1 MTMAAALRRSTAAV
15 ATVLMLALPAGAQ
28 EIAESHLKAARAAI
42 SALGT
47 TAEFDN
53 ILPQAAQALK
63 NELINKNPDM
73 VQLISQTVDQKA
85 LDLASR
91 RGDLEREAATIYAK
105 VFSEQELNEI
115 ATFYNGAAGK
125 KLLQD
130 GNIAFRELTQA
141 AGIWQRGLARDLAQQ
156 VGEEL
161 NLKAQPQTGSSGQQP
176 APAAQPNAN
185 Q

>member
-1 MTMAAALRRSTAAV
+1 MTMAAALRRSTAAL
-15 ATVLMLALPAGAQ
+15 ATVLVLALPAGAQ
-28 EIAESHLKAARAAI
+28 EIAESHLKAARAAV
-42 SALGT
+42 SALGS

-73 VQLISQTVDQKA
+73 VQLISQTVDKKA

-91 RGDLEREAATIYAK
+91 RGDLEKEAATIYAK
-105 VFSEQELNEI
+105 VFSEQELTEI
-115 ATFYNGAAGK
+115 ATFYTGAAGK

-130 GNIAFRELTQA
+130 GNIAFRELAQA
-141 AGIWQRGLARDLAQQ
+141 ANIWQRGLARDLAQQ

-161 NLKAQPQTGSSGQQP
+161 NSKAQPQMGTSGQP
-176 APAAQPNAN
+176 PVTPPTAN